1 MSTEVLATLPN
12 SIDAHLLK
20 SKLENEGIES
30 FLMNENFSSWFPIYY
45 NILGGGVQVVVKRG
59 DLVRAREIAK
69 LDSGKVTCP
78 ACGSLNIEL
87 AYERPQRKAAL
98 LFIGL
103 LLAGLI
109 GNLMCDYTCK
119 DCREEF
125 KR

>member
-1 MSTEVLATLPN
+1 MTTEVLTTFPN
-12 SIDAHLLK
+12 SIDANLLK
-20 SKLENEGIES
+20 NQLENEGIES
-30 FLMNENFSSWFPIYY
+30 FLINENFSDLFPVYY
-45 NILGGGVQVVVKRG
+45 NVLGGGVQVVVKRE
-59 DLVRAREIAK
+59 DLARAREIAK

-78 ACGSLNIEL
+78 ACGSVNIEL
-87 AYERPQRKAAL
+87 AYERPKRKAAL

-125 KR
+125 KK